1 MAITLD
7 HEEFT
12 TTPWTIIAE
21 LDGRCV
27 AAFCS
32 ESIEDVYYR
41 MDALLR
47 ELGYDI
53 YSESQCSDGFIIY

>member
-7 HEEFT
+7 HEEFAIS
-12 TTPWTIIAE
+12 PWTILAE

-32 ESIEDVYYR
+32 ESIEDVHYK

-53 YSESQCSDGFIIY
+53 YAESQLSDGFVIY

>member
-7 HEEFT
+7 HEEFA

-32 ESIEDVYYR
+32 DSIEDAHYK
-41 MDALLR
+41 MDDLLR
-47 ELGYDI
+47 ELGYNI